1 MIISAFVG
9 ADNVCSPSGFC
20 IFDIQ
25 KPRRPHRHNDIVAQN
40 LIRFPR
46 ALLGRMPA

>member
-9 ADNVCSPSGFC
+9 AENVWSLRGFC

-25 KPRRPHRHNDIVAQN
+25 KPRRPHRHNDIIVQN
-40 LIRFPR
+40 PMRFPR
-46 ALLGRMPA
+46 AFLGRMPA